1 MKPKNILTYVAPL
14 LAIVAAFLVCAIIL
28 LITGQ
33 NPLTAGAALLDGAFG
48 SRVRLAESLAK
59 TVPLLLTGLSVAVA
73 FRAGFF
79 NIGADGQFLIG
90 ALLATGIATKT
101 SLPPKVLLPAAI
113 LGGIIGGTL
122 WAMIAGWLKFRRG
135 APEIITTIMLNYVA
149 VALVAFSLQL
159 PSTPG
164 GVHGW
169 LLEKAQSQPQSDVLS
184 RVAQL
189 PALLTGTT
197 LHVGAII
204 ALFCAIGVWW
214 LFTRTEKGFL
224 MRAAGSGERAAKI
237 AGIATA
243 SQAYFAVGL
252 CGALSGLAGALEI
265 CGATKQLSTGT
276 PGYGYTAIAVA
287 LLANLNPLA
296 MIPAAMLFGFLD
308 AGGGA
313 MERTAGIPAVMVSVI
328 TGVLICAVALLPRF
342 KWAAQSRAQ
351 IKTLFFGNS
360 SI

>member
-1 MKPKNILTYVAPL
+1 MRNLKSFATLLGPL
-14 LAIVAAFLVCAIIL
+14 LAIAAAFAICALFL
-28 LITGQ
+28 LATGQ
-33 NPLTAGAALLDGAFG
+33 NPITAGAALWDGALG
-48 SRVRLAESLAK
+48 SRVRLAESFAK

-90 ALLATGIATKT
+90 ALLATGIATK
-101 SLPPKVLLPAAI
+101 SGLPPKVLLPAAI
-113 LGGIIGGTL
+113 VGGIIGGTL

-159 PSTPG
+159 PAQPG

-169 LLEKAQSQPQSDVLS
+169 LLESAQSQPQSDVLPQA
-184 RVAQL
+184 AQL
-189 PALLTGTT
+189 PALLAGTT
-197 LHVGAII
+197 LHAGAII
-204 ALFCAIGVWW
+204 ALLCALVGWW
-214 LFTRTEKGFL
+214 FFTRTEKGFL
-224 MRAAGSGERAAKI
+224 MRAAGSGERAART
-237 AGIATA
+237 AGIATSA
-243 SQAYFAVGL
+243 QAYFAVGL

-287 LLANLNPLA
+287 LLANLHPIA

-313 MERTAGIPAVMVSVI
+313 MERMAGVPAVMVSVI

-342 KWAAQSRAQ
+342 KQLAMSN
-351 IKTLFFGNS
+351 K
-360 SI
+360 

>member
-1 MKPKNILTYVAPL
+1 MQGIKSFKSLKSSFAPL
-14 LAIVAAFLVCAIIL
+14 LAIVAAFLICALIL
-28 LITGQ
+28 LATGQ

-48 SRVRLAESLAK
+48 SRVRLAESFAK

-79 NIGADGQFLIG
+79 NIGADGQFLVG

-101 SLPPKVLLPAAI
+101 ALPAKVLLPAAI
-113 LGGIIGGTL
+113 LGGILGGTL
-122 WAMIAGWLKFRRG
+122 WALIAGWLKFRRG

-149 VALVAFSLQL
+149 VAIVAFSLQL
-159 PSTPG
+159 PAKPG

-169 LLEKAQSQPQSDVLS
+169 LLETAQSQPQSDVLP
-184 RVAQL
+184 RAAQL
-189 PALLTGTT
+189 PALLAGTT
-197 LHVGAII
+197 LHAGAII
-204 ALFCAIGVWW
+204 ALLCAVGCWW
-214 LFTRTEKGFL
+214 FFARTEKGFL
-224 MRAAGSGERAAKI
+224 MRAAGSGERAART
-237 AGIATA
+237 AGIATSA
-243 SQAYFAVGL
+243 QAYLAVGL

-287 LLANLNPLA
+287 LLANLHPLA

-313 MERTAGIPAVMVSVI
+313 MERTAGVPAVMVSVI
-328 TGVLICAVALLPRF
+328 TGVLICAVALMPRF
-342 KWAAQSRAQ
+342 KQLAMSREQ
-351 IKTLFFGNS
+351 
-360 SI
+360 